1 MRFPM
6 KIFGVQRRQK
16 QKDMRLNG
24 LKAIRRV
31 TIHLI
36 FALLAWA
43 APALGHA
50 MQLPLITYPFLQG
63 WVFLECGLLYC
74 YRLAPRN
81 PHLCQAIIWSFSI
94 PFTSILFLLFA
105 ACMEGES
112 VAHPSARLVTL
123 ADKVIAFVTDPTGEG
138 RLLLGSFIFLG
149 GLRIV
154 SWILEVLFGIAGNPV
169 EWPEVI
175 TNFLR
180 RNGLKEPQQG
190 PALWLYRKILLLIAK
205 GYVGCS
211 GAMAAY
217 STIWLLYPPFGHKM
231 GYCLAMQFEVS
242 VLAVMVAGVGC
253 LVLHIHYLMGSERTV
268 YFPELINFFAF
279 IRLKLRERTTRPLT
293 GRRRWCLVLIKPAVK
308 WIVRFSIRHR
318 PDREDVWQRLTMPP
332 TESTSPVRA
341 GPEATVNRFERS

>member
-1 MRFPM
+1 MR
-6 KIFGVQRRQK
+6 KRGNRRVK
-16 QKDMRLNG
+16 G

-36 FALLAWA
+36 LALLAWA

-50 MQLPLITYPFLQG
+50 MQLPLKAYPFLQG
-63 WVFLECGLLYC
+63 WGLLECGLFYC
-74 YRLAPRN
+74 CRLAPRN
-81 PHLCQAIIWSFSI
+81 SHLCQAIIWSFSI

-123 ADKVIAFVTDPTGEG
+123 ADKVIGFVIDPTGEG

-169 EWPEVI
+169 EWPEVV

-190 PALWLYRKILLLIAK
+190 PALWLYRKILLLMAK
-205 GYVGCS
+205 GFVGCS
-211 GAMAAY
+211 GAMAAF
-217 STIWLLYPPFGHKM
+217 SPIWLLYPPFVHKA
-231 GYCLAMQFEVS
+231 GYGLAMQFEVF
-242 VLAVMVAGVGC
+242 VLAMMVAGVGC
-253 LVLHIHYLMGSERTV
+253 LILHLHYLMGSERTV

-279 IRLKLRERTTRPLT
+279 IRLKMRESVTGPLT
-293 GRRRWCLVLIKPAVK
+293 GRRRWRLGLIKPAVI
-308 WIVRFSIRHR
+308 WIGRFSIRHR
-318 PDREDVWQRLTMPP
+318 PDREDVWHRLTMPP
-332 TESTSPVRA
+332 TEKSTLPVGA
-341 GPEATVNRFERS
+341 EPEAAENWCTRS